1 MIPQPQKEGGEDSN
15 YRPLNKL
22 IPPHIPDFFGIRENI
37 GNKSDRRKNNQHP
50 DNNSSHNKK
59 EGKEKENSGCQKH
72 KYLNEHKYNQFY
84 VISGVLELIIW
95 RDKKTKDVTVIE
107 AGQSTAISPGF
118 YHKFKGLT
126 KCEAIEI
133 YQVLLIEPD
142 IERRTVG
149 GMDK

>member
-1 MIPQPQKEGGEDSN
+1 MRQGKIWGFTTEIFRNALFSAHHIEVNEGGFCSE
-15 YRPLNKL
+15 
-22 IPPHIPDFFGIRENI
+22 HC
-37 GNKSDRRKNNQHP
+37 H
-50 DNNSSHNKK
+50 
-59 EGKEKENSGCQKH
+59 
-72 KYLNEHKYNQFY
+72 EHKYNQFY